1 MLGAPGSTGPR
12 WRTFKDDSSNRR
24 RTALSVTLDEA
35 KALAD
40 SVTAR
45 GRERG
50 LTLGVAVVNDR
61 AGTVL
66 VVGMD
71 GARPFTPD
79 TAHGKALGTVL
90 WGMAGERLE
99 GRTGNSV
106 FDYVSKLYGGRVVYA
121 KGSALLQRDGVT
133 QGAIGVSGGS
143 PDVDEE
149 LAQAAAAQFAAR
161 AG

>member
-1 MLGAPGSTGPR
+1 M
-12 WRTFKDDSSNRR
+12 
-24 RTALSVTLDEA
+24 SVTLDEA
-35 KALAD
+35 KVLAD
-40 SVTAR
+40 SVLAKA
-45 GRERG
+45 RERG
-50 LTLGVAVVNDR
+50 LTVGVAVVNER

-106 FDYVSKLYGGRVVYA
+106 FDYVSKLYGDRIVYA

-133 QGAIGVSGGS
+133 HGAIGVSGGM

-149 LAQAAAAQFAAR
+149 IAQAAATEFAAR
-161 AG
+161 SD